1 MQNEFIDNL
10 ITYIDCSPERKDR
23 EKFITLLY
31 KHQHHHHILL
41 FLQKLHADLSGNF
54 FDTLI
59 KVLFLGLYAMS
70 RFERKQDSADLDWG
84 RIRRLEKDRKNIVPY
99 INALKDS
106 LEIYKSIK
114 NEMLIK
120 HTQIAILIFESFL
133 KDDDLTIEKLS
144 LAHFEAVSSHHSRE
158 YDVETG
164 EYKYSSCAPECVIT
178 EDFQLRHRFREFIPE
193 VEPLIKTIADLRY
206 LGSLLEFFEGYR
218 ITPQMV
224 LKSVAIKLYNYPFW
238 INGHRD
244 EKINKTALKQ
254 SIEDLLIP
262 FSQTEKFTLD
272 ISKANHFY
280 VKTYFH
286 SSPILALAGKN
297 HKGKFQSLF
306 NPEKYYAWIKD
317 DYDKYYLNQAIL
329 HSMFYTN

>member
-1 MQNEFIDNL
+1 MQKEFINNL
-10 ITYIDCSPERKDR
+10 IVYIDCSPERKDR
-23 EKFITLLY
+23 EKFITLLR
-31 KHQHHHHILL
+31 KHQHHPHILL
-41 FLQKLHADLSGNF
+41 FLQKLHADLSGSS

-59 KVLFLGLYAMS
+59 KVLFFGLYAMS
-70 RFERKQDSADLDWG
+70 RFERKQDSVDLDWG
-84 RIRRLEKDRKNIVPY
+84 RIRRLEKDRKNIIPY

-106 LEIYKSIK
+106 LEIYNSIK

-120 HTQIAILIFESFL
+120 HTKIAILIFESFL

-158 YDVETG
+158 FDEEME
-164 EYKYSSCAPECVIT
+164 EYRYTDCNPESVIT
-178 EDFQLRHRFREFIPE
+178 EDFQLRQRFREFIPE
-193 VEPLIKTIADLRY
+193 VEPLIETIADLRY

-224 LKSVAIKLYNYPFW
+224 LKSIAIKLYNYPFW
-238 INGHRD
+238 INGHNN
-244 EKINKTALKQ
+244 EKINKTALKH

-262 FSQTEKFTLD
+262 YSQTEKFTLD
-272 ISKANHFY
+272 ISKANNFY
-280 VKTYFH
+280 VKTYFR

-306 NPEKYYAWIKD
+306 NPEKYYASIKN
-317 DYDKYYLNQAIL
+317 DYDKYYLDQTIL
-329 HSMFYTN
+329 HSMFFTN